1 MLIQGRI
8 EVEVI
13 SRFDIVSSM
22 FYQPRIEVEF
32 NTRFDIVSSMFIRP
46 CIEIN
51 FIQVDQCHCDRCFFD
66 VVSRSTLLVAS
77 TSLKTGLFEVDS
89 ILLNRSL
96 FDLQKRFIESSLQ
109 CRYKLDSRNLSRSY

>member
-1 MLIQGRI
+1 MFIQCRN

-32 NTRFDIVSSMFIRP
+32 NTHFDIVSSMFIRP
-46 CIEIN
+46 CIEID

-66 VVSRSTLLVAS
+66 VVSRSTLFVVSIL
-77 TSLKTGLFEVDS
+77 LKPGLFEVDS

-96 FDLQKRFIESSLQ
+96 FDLQKRFIESSL
-109 CRYKLDSRNLSRSY
+109 